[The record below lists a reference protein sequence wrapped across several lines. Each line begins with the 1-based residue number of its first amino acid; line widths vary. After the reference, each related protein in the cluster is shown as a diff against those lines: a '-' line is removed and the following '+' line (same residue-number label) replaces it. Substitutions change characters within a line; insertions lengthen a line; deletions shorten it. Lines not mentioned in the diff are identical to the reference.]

1 MKMTI
6 ISEVMTR
13 GVRTLQPHDQVKL
26 AAKLMDELDVG
37 SLPVCDAGKLV
48 GIVTDRDLVV
58 RGLARRSSVDQL
70 EVQELMSSEV
80 AYCLEKQTVEEA
92 LEYMGGDQ
100 LRRLPVLNEEKQL
113 VGIVTLGDIASK
125 EEQPETDETLA
136 EISSDLPK

>member
-1 MKMTI
+1 MTI

>member
-1 MKMTI
+1 MAT

-13 GVRTLQPHDQVKL
+13 GVRTLQPHDQVTL

-58 RGLARRSSVDQL
+58 RGLAEYSSVDQL
-70 EVQELMSSEV
+70 AVKELMSSEV

-100 LRRLPVLNEEKQL
+100 LRRLPVLNDEKQL
-113 VGIVTLGDIASK
+113 VGIVTLGDIALK
-125 EEQPETDETLA
+125 EEQPDTDGTLA
-136 EISSDLPK
+136 EISSDIPK

>member
-1 MKMTI
+1 M
-6 ISEVMTR
+6 
-13 GVRTLQPHDQVKL
+13 
-26 AAKLMDELDVG
+26 
-37 SLPVCDAGKLV
+37 
-48 GIVTDRDLVV
+48 
-58 RGLARRSSVDQL
+58 RGLARHSSVDQL

-136 EISSDLPK
+136 DISSDLPK